1 MLGRFALTS
10 SLSRRS
16 SRGCPVGST
25 RFGFCC
31 CETGPLNVFTIAI
44 SIHPLFEIQGCRPAA
59 HSPNPGDVPRYLY
72 GSVLAQSH
80 ARRARRF
87 FAPARPLPQGKNVA
101 SEGGGLIGLCF
112 RGTLSRKL

>member
-10 SLSRRS
+10 SFSRRS
-16 SRGCPVGST
+16 SRGCPIGST

-59 HSPNPGDVPRYLY
+59 HSPHPGDVPRYLY

-80 ARRARRF
+80 ARQRPEIFRTRTTLRHGKSATPSD
-87 FAPARPLPQGKNVA
+87 APAP
-101 SEGGGLIGLCF
+101 
-112 RGTLSRKL
+112 